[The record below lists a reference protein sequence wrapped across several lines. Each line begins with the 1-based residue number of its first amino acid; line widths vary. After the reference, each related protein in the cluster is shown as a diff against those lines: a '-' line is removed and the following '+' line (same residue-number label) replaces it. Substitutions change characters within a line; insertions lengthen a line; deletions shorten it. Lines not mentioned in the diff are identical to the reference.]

1 MNTKQINKVL
11 DKAHSFTNALLQEM
25 HDTYPEDHI
34 PYFLHVLLLQ
44 AAYGLKYYG
53 FSIADIDDL
62 IRTELGEKKHLSFD
76 HIMSL
81 LPEPKSNSHEAWEFR
96 WLHLEGEPRKL
107 IYVDASE
114 ADQMIRATFLMGG
127 PDGRGRIWLK
137 RSEFNRIDKQD
148 VADFVQII
156 QKLHELSG
164 LDVLVS
170 PSAYKL
176 IVEAIG
182 ATEFFESPSVTVEKR
197 HRPRNYD
204 DPKYLER
211 ESSNPYASSYTRA
224 RGSRLDS

>member
-1 MNTKQINKVL
+1 MNAKQINKVL

-25 HDTYPEDHI
+25 QETYPEDHA

-53 FSIADIDDL
+53 FSIVDIDDL
-62 IRTELGEKKHLSFD
+62 IRSELGDAKYLSFD

-81 LPEPKSNSHEAWEFR
+81 LPKPKSNAHEAWEFR
-96 WLHLEGEPRKL
+96 WLHSEGEPRKL

-114 ADQMIRATFLMGG
+114 GDRMIRATFVMGG
-127 PDGRGRIWLK
+127 PNGRGRIWLK

-148 VADFVQII
+148 VLDFVQII
-156 QKLHELSG
+156 QGLNEISG

-170 PSAYKL
+170 PLAYKL
-176 IVEAIG
+176 IVESIG
-182 ATEFFESPSVTVEKR
+182 ATEFFESLPVIVEKR

-204 DPKYLER
+204 DSKYLAKD
-211 ESSNPYASSYTRA
+211 SSNPYASSGTRA
-224 RGSRLDS
+224 RGSRHDG